1 MTRSDRFDDED
12 ELPGARYSRRYESDA
27 QQLDRNWSSLLQELR
42 VVQTGVQ
49 LLTGFLMTLPFQSG
63 FAALSNNEKALYLVT
78 VLASIAATILLV
90 APVSMHRL
98 LFRRRQLDRLVLT
111 AHRFALAG
119 LLLLGVSLT
128 GVVVLVVG
136 LVVNSTVATVAGICT
151 AVLFVAIWLIY
162 PWRFRRRATRF
173 PEPEQS
179 EQHRNE

>member
-1 MTRSDRFDDED
+1 MTSSNPFEDED
-12 ELPGARYSRRYESDA
+12 EPPEATYSRRYESEA

-49 LLTGFLMTLPFQSG
+49 LLTGFLLTLPFQNA
-63 FAALSNNEKALYLVT
+63 FNALSRNEKGIYLIT

-128 GVVVLVVG
+128 GVAMLVVG
-136 LVVNSTVATVAGICT
+136 LVINSTAATVAGVCT
-151 AVLFVAIWLIY
+151 AALFIAIWILY
-162 PWRFRRRATRF
+162 PWRFRRRARRH
-173 PEPEQS
+173 PDPKQS
-179 EQHRNE
+179 EEHRNE

>member
-1 MTRSDRFDDED
+1 MTRTDRSDDEPS
-12 ELPGARYSRRYESDA
+12 EAGYTRRYESDA
-27 QQLDRNWSSLLQELR
+27 QRLDRNWSSLLQELR

-49 LLTGFLMTLPFQSG
+49 LLTGFLMTLPFQPG
-63 FAALSNNEKALYLVT
+63 FTALSTNEKTIYLIT

-128 GVVVLVVG
+128 GVVILVVG
-136 LVVNSTVATVAGICT
+136 LVVNSTAATAAGVCT
-151 AVLFVAIWLIY
+151 AVLFVALWLIY
-162 PWRFRRRATRF
+162 PWRYRRRAARF
-173 PEPEQS
+173 PEPAQS